1 MTPREQRIFGFTVFA
16 AFTVFVLV
24 LPQFISD
31 FRARDYA
38 YVGIYLIALLGL
50 NILTGYTGQISLGHG
65 AFMAIGGYTTAILMA
80 GNEQFGGPIPSG
92 MQDIWTLPIAGL
104 VAGLF
109 GLAFGLPALR
119 LSGLYLALATFA
131 VAVAMPSTVKRFE
144 EYTGG
149 GEGIQLFGLPEL
161 TGSNAVASGEDFSAP
176 ATFELLGLTF
186 TQNDWMYYLAWSI
199 ALVAFAGAWLVL
211 RGRTGRAFRAVRD
224 SETAA
229 VSSGVSLARYK
240 TLAFGV
246 SAAYAGVAG
255 GLFAIA
261 SAFVN
266 PDTFPIALSIF
277 LLVGIVVGGLGGL
290 SGLVVGAI
298 FVAFLPLWAQGQDLG
313 SVLPD
318 SVIQGDTISIPIL
331 GDFLFKGTSAPG
343 GPAIVYGIVL
353 ILLMFVLPNGVGGLF
368 RRIGQLITH
377 RRYSRSK

>member
-1 MTPREQRIFGFTVFA
+1 LTPRQTRIVGAVSFVLFA
-16 AFTVFVLV
+16 AFIFL
-24 LPQFISD
+24 LPAYISD
-31 FRARDYA
+31 FRSNEFA
-38 YVGIYLIALLGL
+38 YVGIYLIALVGL

-65 AFMAIGGYTTAILMA
+65 AFMAIGGYVTALLMV
-80 GNEQFGGPIPSG
+80 GNEQFGQTGFFQIGGG
-92 MQDIWTLPIAGL
+92 MKDIWTIPIAGL
-104 VAGLF
+104 ITGLA

-131 VAVAMPSTVKRFE
+131 VAVAMPSAIRHFE
-144 EYTGG
+144 EFTGG
-149 GEGIQLFGLPEL
+149 GNGIFLFGVPEL
-161 TGSNAVASGEDFSAP
+161 TGGID
-176 ATFELLGLTF
+176 GLDIF
-186 TQNDWMYYLAWSI
+186 GGHLSFNDWIYYLSWSI
-199 ALVAFAGAWLVL
+199 ALVGIAVAWLIL
-211 RGRTGRAFRAVRD
+211 GGRTGRAFRAVRD

-240 TLAFGV
+240 TLAFGI

-290 SGLVVGAI
+290 SGLVFGAI

-313 SVLPD
+313 SLLPD
-318 SVIQGDTISIPIL
+318 RIIEETQ
-331 GDFLFKGTSAPG
+331 KPG
-343 GPAIVYGIVL
+343 GPAIVYGVVL

-368 RRIGQLITH
+368 RKIGQLIT
-377 RRYSRSK
+377 RASKRN

>member
-1 MTPREQRIFGFTVFA
+1 MSPRAQRIIGLAVFA
-16 AFTVFVLV
+16 AFAVFVLV

-31 FRARDYA
+31 FKARDYA
-38 YVGIYLIALLGL
+38 YVGIYLVALLGL

-80 GNEQFGGPIPSG
+80 GNEQFGGPTSG
-92 MQDIWTLPIAGL
+92 GVQDIWTLPIAGV

-131 VAVAMPSTVKRFE
+131 IAVAMPSTVKRFE

-149 GEGIQLFGLPEL
+149 GQGIQLFGLPEL
-161 TGSNAVASGEDFSAP
+161 TGSNTVASGEDFSAP
-176 ATFELLGLTF
+176 ATFEFLGLSLTP
-186 TQNDWMYYLAWSI
+186 NDWMYYLAWSI
-199 ALVAFAGAWLVL
+199 ALVLFAGAWLIL

-240 TLAFGV
+240 TLAFGI

-290 SGLVVGAI
+290 SGLVFGAI

-313 SVLPD
+313 SLLPD
-318 SVIQGDTISIPIL
+318 RIIEETQ
-331 GDFLFKGTSAPG
+331 KPG
-343 GPAIVYGIVL
+343 GPAIVYGVVL
-353 ILLMFVLPNGVGGLF
+353 ILLMFVLPNGV
-368 RRIGQLITH
+368 
-377 RRYSRSK
+377 